1 VKIKTLGAMCKRAGD
16 FRLYDQRNS
25 EGSIVVQWLG
35 DGGAIYPL
43 HGLPRLGEEHIAAFF
58 ELTEKQLEKISV
70 RHYEELPEKLNFD
83 DYDPAEVALD
93 DREMTLAYGKYIVKP
108 LITRDGLELINNE
121 YMTPLADVADH
132 LMIHERKTEGGQTY
146 FAVKMG
152 LMLVGLVMPLN
163 LIEDQFVENVEGL
176 AVKARA
182 ALIVKREREERQQ
195 REALSGQMELEE
207 VGFNEGS
214 GASGS
219 S

>member
-1 VKIKTLGAMCKRAGD
+1 MKIKTLGAMCKRAGD
-16 FRLYDQRNS
+16 FRLYDQRND

-58 ELTEKQLEKISV
+58 ELTEKQLEKISI
-70 RHYEELPEKLNFD
+70 RHHEDLPAHLNFE
-83 DYDPAEVALD
+83 DYDASEIWLD

-132 LMIHERKTEGGQTY
+132 LMIHARRTDGGQTY

-152 LMLVGLVMPLN
+152 LMLVGLIMPLN
-163 LIEDQFVENVEGL
+163 LIEDQFVESVEGL

-182 ALIVKREREERQQ
+182 ALIAKRERDERRK
-195 REALSGQMELEE
+195 RESLSGQMELEE
-207 VGFNEGS
+207 VALHEGG
-214 GASGS
+214 GANGS